1 MNIQQLFAD
10 LQQFQDTGAGTLTI
24 PVASISNPSGLDWP
38 DIATLFNKVL
48 ASDTLTLT
56 GITSFPSQPSANII
70 RYQGN
75 ATLFPWSG
83 SGQQTVLSVT
93 ASFSVDS
100 SGSPQLYIRADL
112 TDTSGTWTLGNSLH
126 GLEGTDLAGVAFEN
140 GFFLLTSAAVSISDY
155 PGTAEPFANFK
166 GQLSAT
172 GPIAVGATLLPT
184 PDSRTVAGTI
194 DLSEGDMPVIALA
207 PAGAA
212 PITLAGIALEFG
224 ASLASFYE
232 ELPYYDP
239 ANPSETT
246 IKRPFSRADLIAT
259 LAFGGQTL
267 DLSLTLLP
275 ASEFHTLSVG
285 ELTVPLASWN
295 ELDSLT
301 GGIDLGTLVPET
313 VPAATSLVLKQLSFS
328 LYFPDSAALPRVDA
342 IFFNVAMN
350 VGSWPLLPN
359 DILTVSE
366 IGSLMTLSFGDGL
379 VPAAQGSLY
388 TAFDIVEEVPML
400 AELSIPTLNL
410 STHLQPGVTVSV
422 SALMASVMEKLTGKR
437 YEPPIDMDISRLEFS
452 ADILNR
458 TFGFGTDILTDWSI
472 DLGSANGGSLI
483 SLGFDGIS
491 FDIDYD
497 GQLLQAD
504 LTAFTHINE
513 AMLYFSGSSPGND
526 TGWGFSGGLMSG
538 STLSVTNLLTA
549 FMYPDGNIPGGSYGV
564 PQLQIDL
571 LQATLATDTSNNPVE
586 FTFKGGM
593 SLAWDF
599 KVFDGQ
605 GSPTFKLT
613 ATLSLKGTKGIGQAV
628 QPRQLAGPGVHGGLH
643 LPARRPVVEAGKN
656 AAGEWVISGDVQG
669 TFSLFNL
676 LISAGYEFSP
686 DNSALS
692 FGIWYKERGIQ
703 ATVTQKTLAGS
714 ADKQTILTV
723 RLGDLSFGE
732 ILEYLINLAL
742 PGENRRLGAP
752 WDILYQ
758 INFKNLE
765 LEVNLTTS
773 DVAVAYRLDLD
784 LKFARFDKIGLIYK
798 SVNGE
803 GRVFVELEGE
813 FLGQSFGDD
822 DEPLAWDVLN
832 DDAPE
837 VPGKGPQLI
846 DLRFV
851 GMGQHIALSVP
862 VADLDTVE
870 KVITALKASM
880 KPVSG
885 SGNPLTDP
893 AAASLRYDGNSNWMF
908 GLDATL
914 LSTFSLSAVFFDP
927 VIYGGLI
934 AVSGERGGALNGLRF
949 ELLYRK
955 ISDDIGELSVD
966 LRIPDMF
973 RHLEFG
979 EVSVTLGMIHVDIF
993 TNGNFRVDLGFPHN
1007 EDFSVSFAVE
1017 VFPFIGEGGLY
1028 FAYLTGA
1035 TSDRVP
1041 QITNG
1046 DFDPVIEAGIGLSV
1060 GLGKDF
1066 QAGPLKAGLKVEV
1079 YGIFEG
1085 VFAPFEPYDKAVEP
1099 GFYFWVQGTAGIVG
1113 TLYGSVDFVVIKASV
1128 SIVARAS
1135 ATLVLEAHKPTEVEL
1150 KVDVTAK
1157 ASVKILFVRVH
1168 FSFSLTIEESFTIGS
1183 ATATPWIEGSNSEK
1197 RVPHAHM
1204 SAMIAETRLAMIG
1217 PADGGIQPFLRQ
1229 QRGQRPQTRLTRLR
1243 HARHHLPS
1251 LTAHP
1256 DHRSLHVT
1264 RMAEMR
1270 ALHPAVVRLD
1280 QTPQSWPPIPVFG
1293 SGTPESARLQFL
1305 PMFSVADPASLY
1317 GATGSGSGNQTQLVL
1332 GFMAE
1337 NTVDPEANGH
1347 AERAVPTADHV
1358 HHVNAAGDPPL
1369 ATMAEAFFRWAAA
1382 AGAGKTGTDRLTRLQ
1397 IEDLLNEMADPA
1409 FQQATFGY
1417 DNLSN
1422 FLHESLH
1429 FEIAAYPQGT
1439 PPSQIDTT
1447 SGTFVPV
1454 CPAISA
1460 QIVQGSDTTN
1470 RDYAGYNPVSA
1481 AYATNLAAYFQQ
1493 LLTNATRDVASMP
1506 TTTAQQVNNTPSAP
1520 GGTASLAELIFGEYF
1535 LLMTQAAVQG
1545 ALALLQNYPYTY
1557 PATGG
1562 PSLDTLAGQ
1571 FPVLTARHTLARG
1584 QTLFDLALQT
1594 GHHPRHLAAANPLA
1608 ARGDSRDVD
1617 VPVGVTALSIAE
1629 DNPAAPLATDL
1640 SIAMPALAYQ
1650 VRSGQSLDEIAAAI
1664 PFVDASTPLTGLA
1677 IGTASQHLKSLLR
1690 QGTTLSIPAFTYSPV
1705 AGDTQNFLTAFFKVR
1720 NEGIE
1725 GAPNLD
1731 WYEQAISTLNPSVD
1745 WSQIG
1750 PSSPPIGV
1758 PTAYLNS
1765 TAASATYTIHTG
1777 DSLATIAATFA
1788 RYQAMDNSNDPPVT
1802 APTPIPAMDHTIT
1815 STDTF
1820 AALAGTVFPGLA
1832 LNALITANTDKD
1844 VLTPLTALHI
1854 APFTAKIPS
1863 GQSLQSLASAYDLGM
1878 ADLVDIVAGID
1889 AIFVGGTDLTIRDV
1903 PALPVDQ
1910 FVTDLKATAQ
1920 LNTIATQVSNFLAH
1934 GLRAPAPDD
1943 TSFTGLTPAQ
1953 VLAGDFTGTLYGIA
1967 DLTGQQFPWTDPQ
1980 TTPIDVTLSHAAVS
1994 WLSFTD
2000 ATVAGALDGAGLAVH
2015 APRNPRLF
2023 ANAAPSPGL
2032 LLATNTITDITLTV
2046 DQATFGTA
2054 LPSATVTLN
2063 AQAPAVLSNFE
2074 DTPVHYNMQVTQHW
2088 QAGARPALPAAAS
2101 NAGGAPGEPSL
2112 WPLPSNLQ
2120 KLADA
2125 GGDKPFALEGVA
2137 LTAPPDAEGDP
2148 LVSYAWAIQLP
2159 IVLHRV
2165 ANPTPA
2171 AAEDTPGGG
2180 SELGSDWVDGLYL
2193 CKGTDA
2199 GDTERLYD
2207 LWTYLAQAVQAGSD
2221 SGALYLLYP
2230 PNATGATPKGY
2241 ASDAVDTTKTV
2252 LLKTNLSTVTRDPM
2266 LTMDV
2271 FVEGIELDE
2280 DGPPSAATYSAP
2292 LSQATDF
2299 LTLLWEASVVV
2310 EGGFYLHY
2318 DADGAG
2324 LPDFVFD
2331 ENGRGTIQIVCLL
2344 NSQTSGATSG
2354 GPLLALNNIAVVG
2367 DNVDASATQIY
2378 AEQTGAGAPTTRL
2391 ATIPPGTAGFTIE
2404 RTDPSPQPGTDPTPA
2419 QLSGMLYGLI
2429 GYKIG
2434 AGSGFTG
2441 SNEAVPQGPAPTD
2454 DDVHGTGDNVLYKQ
2468 VLSLFPRAEPAGR
2481 IAQNNPWLPAAAED
2495 PYAGVSASSGAAL
2508 SFAAH
2513 DIFGNKATVSDPLSD
2528 VTLAD
2533 RYTDRMSAIGDW
2545 PGTSWSYTLSGASP
2559 AAMIEI
2565 DGALQINSYLP
2576 APDLPSEKA
2585 VSSASAHALKF
2596 AGAFYQIGR
2605 PGITVSIETSLAS
2618 GALSPPLAPLIAYVS
2633 ASYIFTSQ
2641 IAALPIATHSV
2652 TSGQTLSDV
2661 TGAHSVPADDLLRDN
2676 IDRQATALFPG
2687 PVTVPTFAQVKHN
2700 ETLNA
2705 FATRVGVSAHDLLT
2719 QWHNADTAIV
2729 PAQTNLIIAP
2739 VTGTLSAGKTLA
2751 AYAAESQCTAGDI
2764 GRANQDVPGLIAD
2777 NLTLAAGG
2785 VTINTNGST
2794 FVSLVAD
2801 FANAGVTTTPE
2812 AIAVANQSIVD
2823 LFAVGGTITTYAVDR
2838 RLTAEA
2844 ATVAQTVTAVFGGDV
2859 DSLITL
2865 NGALPG
2871 LITQNTR
2878 MQTGSSSEPVPDGES
2893 LRRFLGHLSGI
2904 TIADFAAANQQ
2915 TAMTTGSVLLLPALL
2930 DPSPLA
2936 AVAYGIQPG
2945 VTLDDVATLFAT
2957 TADTLGTQNQDIP
2970 GIFVPGQTV
2979 TVSGSGS
2986 VTTDAEDSIAS
2997 LRLKFPAQSRPD
3009 LAALIAAIGDQQ
3021 GLLLAGA
3028 VLICP
3033 APAASAGSTGAV
3045 APNAVATAFLST
3057 SQSDALRLCK
3067 ANAALSGFLKAGA
3080 QFTVDGHTFTVGP
3093 SQTLANSLAPLNA
3106 VLDAPLAYDDFLRA
3120 ILSEAIVDPAARIIL
3135 PPPDVVFGAALPAA
3149 PAVTNTI
3156 TQLSASVTLARPT
3169 NEIDTNFAGV
3179 PEVQRATSPVPPRSS
3194 GVPATL
3200 AAFGSALAT
3209 AYSGA
3214 LWGGTGPAE
3223 RTLSNL
3229 GNQRQYGVRFDAP
3242 GQSPGTNAIRKV
3254 EIGQSATAPS
3264 YLALPPLANALVSR
3278 EASVRTYQSGAT
3290 PPFSETAPTMFQ
3302 AVDVMDWA
3310 VDFLAT
3316 VDMVLSP
3323 NYAAP
3328 AYQATSAAGGGSVD
3342 FDRLVAAKE
3351 SLAEKI
3357 AAQLTP
3363 IEKSD
3368 NAIDLTEAQTLLGQQ
3383 LRQNLSQGFGTDA
3396 VVQVP
3401 TDVEADFAST
3411 GSDAGGHRLT
3421 GKTNAPGKS
3430 LSATTTLQALA
3441 TGFGISVVGVIELV
3455 AATPNILATGT
3466 TLTLNNHDWQIGAHD
3481 TLATGID
3488 TLQTTPEGFAEA
3500 FATQAPLFRDD
3511 VKLTIDG
3518 YSAIAGFGD
3527 TLTTMAD
3534 ALDVSLRYLAV
3545 ANMDVDG
3552 LLTGTVYLKGRA
3564 VTVTPQ
3570 TSSLSKLAAA
3580 ESLTV
3585 EELAGMIAEQ
3595 AVLADGAVM
3604 HTARWVPEYSLTPG
3618 KIDLVSGDGALTMLL
3633 SVKNRAHYRR
3643 LFLNL
3648 AFDITALEFAV
3659 EQAAY
3664 VDGYETSKWL
3674 HFLDPLPETPA
3685 DLGGA
3690 VISTDIGQLDIP
3702 IPLRAYP
3709 SSPRLVNQRAVA
3721 TYTPGDVDPNLPVDE
3736 QITKAKAWSYYASL
3750 EMQLAAQDTANITIG
3765 LNFRRPPMM
3774 AMFDVGPP
3782 DPFQALAEFATNAAA
3797 IKADLA
3803 TLLTDG
3809 GAAAAPARSAVAAIA
3824 DIAKNVAD
3832 NWGFV
3837 QNDGSGGSGA
3847 GDGLVPDESYRFRL
3861 QKRTRS
3867 GADGES
3873 LLDAIVLIRAP
3884 GTNTWGPGGQIPSLG
3899 YIDTDGKVKPL
3910 QPQTSGS
3917 GTPQDIFYN
3926 FQEPVPDRGRR
3937 TYVIWYD
3944 DLDVSVYQNA
3954 RASLSIRRNQNLVP
3968 GKETADAFV
3977 YSTPEL
3983 NFTNLAVP
3991 ELTWDRSILFGTGTT
4006 AQVPAALT
4014 TLFTDVLG
4022 SPPTDAETQQKLSGR
4037 YGYRLAAANGPSSPL
4052 SPDDIVSLVP
4062 MFYRPLFAYAGT
4074 IPSDTGNAVDDWFS
4088 THSPQPANTALLSFS
4103 LQLFSDIMPD
4113 RRQPLIALNR
4123 LDYQLS

>member
-1 MNIQQLFAD
+1 MDIQQLFAD
-10 LQQFQDTGAGTLTI
+10 LQQFQDTAAGTLTI
-24 PVASISNPSGLDWP
+24 PVASISNPSGLNWP
-38 DIATLFNKVL
+38 DIAALFTKVL
-48 ASDTLTLT
+48 ANDTLALT

-83 SGQQTVLSVT
+83 QGQQTVLAVT
-93 ASFSVDS
+93 ASFSVDPA
-100 SGSPQLYIRADL
+100 GNPQLYIRAEL
-112 TDTSGTWTLGNSLH
+112 PSPAGGWTLGSSLQ
-126 GLEGTDLAGVAFEN
+126 GLAGTDLADVAFEN

-166 GQLSAT
+166 GQLSLT
-172 GPIAVGATLLPT
+172 GPFAVGAALLPT
-184 PDSRTVAGTI
+184 PESQTVAGTI
-194 DLSEGDMPVIALA
+194 DLAQGDMPVIALA
-207 PAGAA
+207 PTGAA
-212 PITLAGIALEFG
+212 PITLAHIALEFG

-232 ELPYYDP
+232 ELPYHDP

-246 IKRPFSRADLIAT
+246 IKRPFSGADLTAS

-275 ASEFHTLSVG
+275 ASEFYTLSVG
-285 ELTVPLASWN
+285 ELTVPLTSWQ
-295 ELDSLT
+295 ELKSLT
-301 GGIDLGTLVPET
+301 DGIDLGALVPDT
-313 VPAATSLVLKQLSFS
+313 VPPAASLVLKQLSFS
-328 LYFPDSAALPRVDA
+328 LYFPDSAALPTVDA

-366 IGSLMTLSFGDGL
+366 VGSLMTLTFGDSVL
-379 VPAAQGSLY
+379 PTAQGSLY

-422 SALMASVMEKLTGKR
+422 SSLMASVMEKLTGKR

-497 GQLLQAD
+497 GQLLQAN

-526 TGWGFSGGLMSG
+526 AGWGFGGGLMSG
-538 STLSVTNLLTA
+538 SSLSVTDLLTA
-549 FMYPDGNIPGGSYGV
+549 FMYPDGNVPGGSYGV

-571 LQATLATDTSNNPVE
+571 LQATLATDKSNIPVE

-613 ATLSLKGTKGIGQAV
+613 ATLSLRGTKGNAQAH
-628 QPRQLAGPGVHGGLH
+628 PPMRLAGPRARDGLH
-643 LPARRPVVEAGKN
+643 LPATRPVVEAGKN
-656 AAGEWVISGDVQG
+656 ATGEWVISGDVQG

-676 LISAGYEFSP
+676 LISAGYQFSP

-703 ATVTQKTLAGS
+703 ATVTQKTVGGS
-714 ADKQTILTV
+714 AAKQTILTV

-732 ILEYLINLAL
+732 ILEYLVNLAL
-742 PGENRRLGAP
+742 PGESRRLGAP
-752 WDILYQ
+752 WDVLYQ

-813 FLGQSFGDD
+813 FLGQNFGGD

-885 SGNPLTDP
+885 DGNPLTDP

-908 GLDATL
+908 GLDATV

-955 ISDDIGELSVD
+955 VSDDIGELSVD
-966 LRIPDMF
+966 LRVPDMF

-979 EVSVTLGMIHVDIF
+979 EVSVTLGLIHVDIF
-993 TNGNFRVDLGFPHN
+993 TNGNFRVDLGFPHH

-1046 DFDPVIEAGIGLSV
+1046 DFDPVIEAGVGLSV

-1197 RVPHAHM
+1197 RVPHAHLG
-1204 SAMIAETRLAMIG
+1204 AMIAETRLMAMG
-1217 PADGGIQPFLRQ
+1217 PAEGGPQPFLRQ
-1229 QRGQRPQTRLTRLR
+1229 QRGQRPQARLTRLR

-1251 LTAHP
+1251 LTADP
-1256 DHRSLHVT
+1256 DHRSLHVK
-1264 RMAEMR
+1264 RMAETL
-1270 ALHPAVVRLD
+1270 ALHPSAVNLD
-1280 QTPQSWPPIPVFG
+1280 QAPQSWPPIPVFG
-1293 SGTPESARLQFL
+1293 QGTPESARLQFL
-1305 PMFSVADPASLY
+1305 PMFSVADPSSL
-1317 GATGSGSGNQTQLVL
+1317 SGVAGGGTANQTQLVL

-1337 NTVDPEANGH
+1337 NAVNPQAHGH
-1347 AERAVPTADHV
+1347 AETAVPSADHV

-1369 ATMAEAFFRWAAA
+1369 ATMVEAFFRWAAA
-1382 AGAGKTGTDRLTRLQ
+1382 AGAGKTGSDRLTRLQ
-1397 IEDLLNEMADPA
+1397 LEDLLNEMADPA

-1417 DNLSN
+1417 SNLSS
-1422 FLHESLH
+1422 FLDESLH

-1439 PPSQIDTT
+1439 PPSQIDNT
-1447 SGTFVPV
+1447 SGTFVPI

-1460 QIVQGSDTTN
+1460 QIVQGHDTTN
-1470 RDYAGYNPVSA
+1470 RDYASYKPVGT

-1493 LLTNATRDVASMP
+1493 LLTNATRDVAQTP
-1506 TTTAQQVNNTPSAP
+1506 KTTAQPLNNPPQAGSA
-1520 GGTASLAELIFGEYF
+1520 GSLAELIFGEYF
-1535 LLMTQAAVQG
+1535 LLMTQAGVQG

-1557 PATGG
+1557 PQTGG

-1571 FPVLTARHTLARG
+1571 FPALTARHRLARG
-1584 QTLFDLALQT
+1584 QSLFDLALQT
-1594 GHHPRHLAAANPLA
+1594 GHHPDHLAAANPLA
-1608 ARGDSRDVD
+1608 ARGQSLDVD

-1629 DNPAAPLATDL
+1629 DNPAAPLAANL
-1640 SIAMPALAYQ
+1640 SVAMPALPYQ
-1650 VRSGQSLDEIAAAI
+1650 VRSGQSLDDIASAI
-1664 PFVDASTPLTGLA
+1664 PFVDTSTPLTGLA
-1677 IGTASQHLKSLLR
+1677 VGTASQHLKGLLR
-1690 QGTTLSIPAFTYSPV
+1690 QGTTLAIPSFTYTPV

-1720 NEGIE
+1720 NEGID

-1731 WYEQAISTLNPSVD
+1731 WYEQAISTLNPTVD
-1745 WSQIG
+1745 WSQIS
-1750 PSSPPIGV
+1750 PSSPPISI

-1765 TAASATYTIHTG
+1765 NAASATYTIHTG

-1802 APTPIPAMDHTIT
+1802 GPTTIPAMDHTIG

-1832 LNALITANTDKD
+1832 LDALITANTSKD
-1844 VLTPLTALHI
+1844 VLTPLTVLHL
-1854 APFTAKIPS
+1854 APFTAKVPS

-1889 AIFVGGTDLTIRDV
+1889 AIFAGNTELTIRDV

-1910 FVTDLKATAQ
+1910 FVTDLKSTAQ
-1920 LNTIATQVSNFLAH
+1920 LNTVATQVSNFLAH

-1953 VLAGDFTGTLYGIA
+1953 VLAGDFTGDLYGIA
-1967 DLTGQQFPWTDPQ
+1967 DLTGQQFAWTDPQ
-1980 TTPIDVTLSHAAVS
+1980 TTPIDLTLSHAAVS

-2000 ATVAGALDGAGLAVH
+2000 ATVAGALDGRALAVH
-2015 APRNPRLF
+2015 APRNPRLA

-2046 DQATFGTA
+2046 DYATFGSA
-2054 LPSATVTLN
+2054 LPSTTVTLN
-2063 AQAPAVLSNFE
+2063 AQAPQILSNFE

-2088 QAGARPALPAAAS
+2088 QAGARPTLPAGAA
-2101 NAGGAPGEPSL
+2101 NAGTPGEPSL

-2125 GGDKPFALEGVA
+2125 GGDKPFGLKGVA
-2137 LTAPPDAEGDP
+2137 LTAPPDAEGAA
-2148 LVSYAWAIQLP
+2148 LVSYAWGIQLP
-2159 IVLHRV
+2159 VVLHRV

-2171 AAEDTPGGG
+2171 AAEETPGGG

-2207 LWTYLAQAVQAGSD
+2207 LWTYLAHAALSGSD
-2221 SGALYLLYP
+2221 SGTLYLLYP

-2252 LLKTNLSTVTRDPM
+2252 LLKTNLSTVTRDPTVM
-2266 LTMDV
+2266 MDT
-2271 FVEGIELDE
+2271 FVEGAELDE
-2280 DGPPSAATYSAP
+2280 NGTPGAATYSAP

-2310 EGGFYLHY
+2310 EGGFYLQY

-2344 NSQTSGATSG
+2344 DSQTSGAASG
-2354 GPLLALNNIAVVG
+2354 GPLFALNNIAVVG

-2378 AEQTGAGAPTTRL
+2378 AEQTGAGTPTTRL
-2391 ATIPPGTAGFTIE
+2391 STIPPGTAGFAIE
-2404 RTDPSPQPGTDPTPA
+2404 RTDPTPPPGTEPTA
-2419 QLSGMLYGLI
+2419 EQLSGMLYGLI

-2441 SNEAVPQGPAPTD
+2441 SNEAVPQGPAPTGG
-2454 DDVHGTGDNVLYKQ
+2454 DVHGTGDEVLYKQ

-2481 IAQNNPWLPAAAED
+2481 IAQNNPWLPSAAED
-2495 PYAGVSASSGAAL
+2495 PYAGVSANSGAAL

-2513 DIFGNKATVSDPLSD
+2513 DIFGNKATVSDPLSG
-2528 VTLAD
+2528 VTLPD

-2596 AGAFYQIGR
+2596 VGAFYQISR
-2605 PGITVSIETSLAS
+2605 PGITVSIETSLAI
-2618 GALSPPLAPLIAYVS
+2618 GPLTPPLAPLIAYVS
-2633 ASYIFTSQ
+2633 ASYVFTSQ
-2641 IAALPIATHSV
+2641 IAALPIVTHTV
-2652 TSGQTLSDV
+2652 TSGQMLANV
-2661 TGAHSVPADDLLRDN
+2661 TSTYSVPADDVLRDN
-2676 IDRQATALFPG
+2676 IDRPATALFTG

-2719 QWHNADTAIV
+2719 QWHNGDTAIV

-2739 VTGTLSAGKTLA
+2739 VTGTLAAGKTLA
-2751 AYAAESQCTAGDI
+2751 DYAAESQCTVGDL

-2785 VTINTNGST
+2785 ATVNTNGST

-2801 FANAGVTTTPE
+2801 FANGGVTTTPE
-2812 AIAVANQSIVD
+2812 EIAVSNQSLVD

-2838 RLTAEA
+2838 RLTAA
-2844 ATVAQTVTAVFGGDV
+2844 AASISQTVTAVFGGDV
-2859 DSLITL
+2859 DNLISL
-2865 NGALPG
+2865 NGDLPG

-2878 MQTGSSSEPVPDGES
+2878 MQTGSSSEAVPDGES
-2893 LRRFLGHLSGI
+2893 LRRFLSHLSGI
-2904 TIADFAAANQQ
+2904 TIADFADANEH
-2915 TAMTTGSVLLLPALL
+2915 TVMTTGTVLLLPALL

-2945 VTLDDVATLFAT
+2945 VTLDGVATLFAS
-2957 TADTLGTQNQDIP
+2957 TADTLGTQNQDVP

-2986 VTTDAEDSIAS
+2986 ETTDAEDSIAS
-2997 LRLKFPAQSRPD
+2997 LLAKFPAQSRPD
-3009 LAALIAAIGDQQ
+3009 LATLIAAISGQQ
-3021 GLLLAGA
+3021 GLLRQGA

-3033 APAASAGSTGAV
+3033 APAASSGSTDAV
-3045 APNAVATAFLST
+3045 TPSAVATAFLTASDN
-3057 SQSDALRLCK
+3057 DALRLCK
-3067 ANAALSGFLKAGA
+3067 ANAALSGFLKAGQ

-3093 SQTLANSLAPLNA
+3093 SQTLANSLAPVNA
-3106 VLDAPLAYDDFLRA
+3106 VLDAPLAYDDFLKA
-3120 ILSEAIVDPAARIIL
+3120 LLPQALIDPAAKIIL
-3135 PPPDVVFGAALPAA
+3135 PPPRVAFSAALPSA
-3149 PAVTNTI
+3149 PAVTQTI
-3156 TQLSASVTLARPT
+3156 TQLAASVTLARPAA
-3169 NEIDTNFAGV
+3169 EIDTNFAAV
-3179 PEVQRATSPVPPRSS
+3179 PDVKRATSAVAPHAS

-3200 AAFGSALAT
+3200 AEFGTALAT
-3209 AYSGA
+3209 AYSGG
-3214 LWGGTGPAE
+3214 LWGGTGPAD

-3229 GNQRQYGVRFDAP
+3229 GNQRQYAVRFDAP
-3242 GQSPGTNAIRKV
+3242 GQSPGTHAIRKV
-3254 EIGQSATAPS
+3254 AVGQVATSPS

-3278 EASVRTYQSGAT
+3278 QASVRTYQSGAT
-3290 PPFSETAPTMFQ
+3290 PPFSEAAPALFQ

-3310 VDFLAT
+3310 SDFLAT

-3328 AYQATSAAGGGSVD
+3328 AYQATAAAGGGSAE

-3351 SLAEKI
+3351 SLAQKI
-3357 AAQLTP
+3357 AEQLTP

-3368 NAIDLTEAQTLLGQQ
+3368 SAIDLSEAQTLLGQQ

-3396 VVQVP
+3396 VIQVP
-3401 TDVEADFAST
+3401 TDVEADFAT
-3411 GSDAGGHRLT
+3411 AGSDVGGHRLT
-3421 GKTNAPGKS
+3421 GKTNAPGQA
-3430 LSATTTLQALA
+3430 LSTTTTLQALA
-3441 TGFGISVVGVIELV
+3441 TGFGISIVGVIELV
-3455 AATPNILATGT
+3455 GATPNILATGT
-3466 TLTLNNHDWQIGAHD
+3466 TLTLDSHTWQIGAHD
-3481 TLATGID
+3481 TLATGIAA
-3488 TLQTTPEGFAEA
+3488 LQTTPEGFAAA

-3511 VKLTIDG
+3511 VKLTVDG
-3518 YSAIAGFGD
+3518 YSATVGFGD

-3534 ALDVSLRYLAV
+3534 TLDVSLRYLAI
-3545 ANMDVDG
+3545 ANMDIDG
-3552 LLTGTVYLKGRA
+3552 LLTGTVYLKGKA
-3564 VTVTPQ
+3564 VVVTPQ
-3570 TSSLSKLAAA
+3570 TSSLSKLATA
-3580 ESLTV
+3580 EHIEV

-3595 AVLADGAVM
+3595 AVLAENAVM

-3618 KIDLVSGDGALTMLL
+3618 KIDLVTGDGALTMLL
-3633 SVKNRAHYRR
+3633 TVKNRAQYRR
-3643 LFLNL
+3643 MFLNL

-3659 EQAAY
+3659 EDAAF
-3664 VDGYETSKWL
+3664 VPGYQTSKWL

-3709 SSPRLVNQRAVA
+3709 TSPRLVNQRAVA
-3721 TYTPGDVDPNLPVDE
+3721 TYTPGDVDPNLPVAE
-3736 QITKAKAWSYYASL
+3736 QITKAKAWTYSAAM
-3750 EMQLAAQDTANITIG
+3750 EMQLAAQDTADITIG

-3774 AMFDVGPP
+3774 AMFDGAPP
-3782 DPFQALAEFATNAAA
+3782 DPFEALAEFATNAAA
-3797 IKADLA
+3797 IKTDLA

-3809 GAAAAPARSAVAAIA
+3809 GATAPPARSAVAAIA
-3824 DIAKNVAD
+3824 DIAKNVAE

-3837 QNDGSGGSGA
+3837 RNDGGGVGP

-3867 GADGES
+3867 GADGEL
-3873 LLDAIVLIRAP
+3873 LLDAIVLIRAA
-3884 GTNTWGPGGQIPSLG
+3884 GTDTWGPGGQIPSLG
-3899 YIDTDGKVKPL
+3899 YIDPDGKVKPL
-3910 QPQTSGS
+3910 QPETPGS

-3926 FQEPVPDRGRR
+3926 FTEAVPDRGRR

-3991 ELTWDRSILFGTGTT
+3991 ELTWDRSILFGTGST
-4006 AQVPAALT
+4006 AQLPAALT

-4022 SPPTDAETQQKLSGR
+4022 SPATDAETQQKLSGR

-4074 IPSDTGNAVDDWFS
+4074 IPADTGDAVDDWFS
-4088 THSPQPANTALLSFS
+4088 THVPQPANTALLSFS
-4103 LQLFSDIMPD
+4103 LQLFSDIMPE
-4113 RRQPLIALNR
+4113 RRQPLIALTR